1 MVERS
6 VEIALAASHLNTA
19 CRGYTNLG
27 ALFTTIEPAR
37 AIAVCRRG
45 YAMARQIGDL
55 GHQARLLTNL
65 AVAYCTFTDRCLSE
79 GLPAIEEALA
89 IDRALGLRDH
99 LPVPLLVLGQIRQCH
114 GAAAAARGHY
124 LEALDLVRDSAE
136 AQLLFPC
143 YDGLATL
150 CLDLNELSEAE
161 RYFEL
166 AQQVCAKHG
175 LDPDALIVL
184 PFLD

>member
-1 MVERS
+1 MQQAVLQVRALDLDVVGEAKPAVER
-6 VEIALAASHLNTA
+6 ARGDAAMQEL
-19 CRGYTNLG
+19 
-27 ALFTTIEPAR
+27 
-37 AIAVCRRG
+37 
-45 YAMARQIGDL
+45 
-55 GHQARLLTNL
+55 
-65 AVAYCTFTDRCLSE
+65 
-79 GLPAIEEALA
+79 
-89 IDRALGLRDH
+89 
-99 LPVPLLVLGQIRQCH
+99 PLLVLGQIRQCH
-114 GAAAAARGHY
+114 GATAAARSHY
-124 LEALDLVRDSAE
+124 LEALDLARDSAE

-166 AQQVCAKHG
+166 ARQVCARHG